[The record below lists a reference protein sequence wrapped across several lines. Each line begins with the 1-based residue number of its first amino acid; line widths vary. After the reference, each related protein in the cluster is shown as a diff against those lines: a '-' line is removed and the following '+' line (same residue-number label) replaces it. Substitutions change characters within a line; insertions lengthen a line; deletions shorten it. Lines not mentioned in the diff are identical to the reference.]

1 MIKPTVLLEERLKV
15 REIIVKIT
23 FIKIRK
29 REFPRGPV
37 VRTLSFHCWGGAW
50 GRGEV
55 VRSLVGGR
63 RSCKEQSKVQK
74 KKKRGRFMRANLN
87 SERKNRSM
95 GKKEYTRQSQQD

>member
-15 REIIVKIT
+15 REITVKIT

-37 VRTLSFHCWGGAW
+37 VRTLSFHCLRQGSGGGA
-50 GRGEV
+50 GVVV

-63 RSCKEQSKVQK
+63 RSCKEQSKA
-74 KKKRGRFMRANLN
+74 KKKR
-87 SERKNRSM
+87 
-95 GKKEYTRQSQQD
+95 KKREKDS